1 MAIALKFDR
10 KKIWLSKRLSKIIN
24 HISHI
29 LSPPLIS
36 NSDDIRI
43 CYSI

>member
-10 KKIWLSKRLSKIIN
+10 KKIWLSN

-29 LSPPLIS
+29 LSSPLIS
-36 NSDDIRI
+36 NYDDIRI